1 MDKREEQFKRM
12 VLAYLHDPPH
22 KVLDLGKHEEF
33 ASTFI
38 RTVWIDRPGGSEN
51 LRVESLA
58 EGGNPY
64 PWESTPDHAAAAA
77 DRVIFPNQ
85 SAKAGGSF

>member
-38 RTVWIDRPGGSEN
+38 RTVSTGRAAAKICGLKALPKEEI
-51 LRVESLA
+51 LIP
-58 EGGNPY
+58 GNPHRIMLQRL
-64 PWESTPDHAAAAA
+64 PT
-77 DRVIFPNQ
+77 
-85 SAKAGGSF
+85 G

>member
-77 DRVIFPNQ
+77 T
-85 SAKAGGSF
+85 G